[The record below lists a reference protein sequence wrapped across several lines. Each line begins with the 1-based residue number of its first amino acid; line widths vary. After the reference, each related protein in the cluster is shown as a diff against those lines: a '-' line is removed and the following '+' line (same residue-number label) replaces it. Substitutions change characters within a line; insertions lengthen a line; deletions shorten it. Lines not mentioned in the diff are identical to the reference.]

1 MSFFNINPDPAN
13 KWFYWQ
19 YPDPQ
24 ACSIGTSFLSKLAT
38 DLFEIRFQQNCR
50 DPSGSAWIRLDPEPH
65 PNPIV
70 QMIIA
75 VKQNILFNRQ
85 TLLFLYIYNHNL
97 ILLYLVSYIAS
108 YDWYFFFCLLGWFFC
123 NYYRSVPII
132 DLFPLFLKLSLLSLL
147 LILSFF
153 FALLYLKICLYSM
166 GLPSLYFSTVL
177 FSFLFSIFFGLLF
190 LYCLFFSPL
199 FPDFSIC
206 SQHFTTVFLSHIFLL
221 QYSTVHT
228 A

>member
-1 MSFFNINPDPAN
+1 MDPTGSRA
-13 KWFYWQ
+13 
-19 YPDPQ
+19 
-24 ACSIGTSFLSKLAT
+24 TSKSNRTNDYRCKT
-38 DLFEIRFQQNCR
+38 KHSFQQANTIISLYLQSQFDLTVPCLIYR
-50 DPSGSAWIRLDPEPH
+50 LIRL
-65 PNPIV
+65 I
-70 QMIIA
+70 
-75 VKQNILFNRQ
+75 
-85 TLLFLYIYNHNL
+85 
-97 ILLYLVSYIAS
+97 
-108 YDWYFFFCLLGWFFC
+108 FFFCLLGWFFC

-132 DLFPLFLKLSLLSLL
+132 DLFPLFIILSLLSLL

-177 FSFLFSIFFGLLF
+177 FSSLFSIFFGLLF

-206 SQHFTTVFLSHIFLL
+206 SQHFTTVFLQ

>member
-1 MSFFNINPDPAN
+1 MDPTGSRA
-13 KWFYWQ
+13 
-19 YPDPQ
+19 
-24 ACSIGTSFLSKLAT
+24 TSKSNRTNDYRCKT
-38 DLFEIRFQQNCR
+38 KHSFQQANTIISLYLQSQFDLTVPCLIYR
-50 DPSGSAWIRLDPEPH
+50 LIRL
-65 PNPIV
+65 I
-70 QMIIA
+70 
-75 VKQNILFNRQ
+75 
-85 TLLFLYIYNHNL
+85 
-97 ILLYLVSYIAS
+97 
-108 YDWYFFFCLLGWFFC
+108 FFFCLLGWFFC

-166 GLPSLYFSTVL
+166 GLPSLFSY
-177 FSFLFSIFFGLLF
+177 LFSIFFGLLF

-221 QYSTVHT
+221 YSTVQYSTYCIISLYSTFLYMSVVIT
-228 A
+228 ET